1 MKFYFIKALIPVLAV
16 SCIVTGV
23 SGCTSNSSNASAKT
37 QQEAKE
43 VKEVKIGGSSSTYP
57 VMKILT
63 DAYTAKVATTKANF
77 ATPSQSEVAI
87 AGVKEGVF
95 DVASIS
101 KQIKPEEKDNN
112 LDYHEFA
119 QDALLVATHPSV
131 KGVTNLTTENLKAIY
146 SGKVTNW
153 KELGGLDAKIVV
165 LDRPEDES
173 AKKLLRKHYLGENLK
188 NSPNAVVMRK
198 ENELITAIQNTQY
211 SIGAFSLGYA
221 VSNKVPVNKLSLD
234 GIEPTAENIR
244 SEKYKMVRHIG
255 LVSQKSPKPAAK
267 EMINFALS
275 AEARKILSESGFVP
289 LNQK

>member
-1 MKFYFIKALIPVLAV
+1 MKLYFSKVLISLLTA
-16 SCIVTGV
+16 SSLVTGL
-23 SGCTSNSSNASAKT
+23 SGCTSNQNNAEAKT
-37 QQEAKE
+37 QQE

-63 DAYTAKVATTKANF
+63 DAYAAKVTTTTANF
-77 ATPSQSEVAI
+77 AAPSQSEAAI

-101 KQIKPEEKDNN
+101 KQVKPEEKDNN
-112 LDYHEFA
+112 LDYYEVA
-119 QDALLVATHPSV
+119 QDALLIATHPSV

-146 SGKVTNW
+146 SGKMTNW
-153 KELGGLDAKIVV
+153 KQFGGPLAKIVV

-188 NSPNAVVMRK
+188 NSSNAVIMRK
-198 ENELITAIQNTQY
+198 ENDLITALQNTQY

-221 VSNKVPVNKLSLD
+221 VSNKVPVNKLNLD
-234 GIEPTAENIR
+234 GIEPTADNIR
-244 SEKYKMVRHIG
+244 SKKYKMVRHIS
-255 LVSQKSPKPAAK
+255 LVSPKTPKPAAK

-275 AEARKILSESGFVP
+275 AEATKILSESGFVP
-289 LNQK
+289 SSQK